1 MEKDERSI
9 EGSIIGACHDVNEM
23 RAGKMREKPLEEF
36 FAELKTMINEEQNVI
51 ELKKLSPAKF
61 AGDFFICRRIR
72 RKIRRE

>member
-36 FAELKTMINEEQNVI
+36 FAELKTMINEEQTHANYRD
-51 ELKKLSPAKF
+51 SAF
-61 AGDFFICRRIR
+61 RGRRQVLR
-72 RKIRRE
+72 